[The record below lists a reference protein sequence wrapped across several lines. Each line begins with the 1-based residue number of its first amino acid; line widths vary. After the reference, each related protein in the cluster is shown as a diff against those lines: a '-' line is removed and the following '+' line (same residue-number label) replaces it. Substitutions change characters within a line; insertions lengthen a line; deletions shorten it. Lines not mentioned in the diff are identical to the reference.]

1 MASVADGTQPTCFGM
16 VLVIHFRHILNQQD
30 PLLLLHEAVR
40 LLQVGTHQL
49 FIARLCTLQEAVGRF
64 GACRPPQ
71 LLGQR
76 GHRISCQST
85 GDLDRSLRPSL
96 ISQHH
101 RAIGHHCP
109 LPCTSTHLHLHLFLS
124 FLSLFFSLILPS
136 FYKKDVGKR
145 QDKPS
150 PLLCYEEVTTSSII
164 GTMVCPRLARAAT
177 PFAGIYTLCK
187 NMMLARLSQVLL
199 QEIDGQR
206 PGLGCSFLI
215 THAVIGIDEG
225 VTGVVYFDCKILTG
239 LFVHTLDLPQLFHG
253 NTLIPAAIEGQHG
266 GVDLCHFLGGRIVS
280 GAIEWYDG
288 S

>member
-1 MASVADGTQPTCFGM
+1 MASVADGTQPPCFAM
-16 VLVIHFRHILNQQD
+16 LLVIHFRHILKQQD

-76 GHRISCQST
+76 GHRIACQST

-124 FLSLFFSLILPS
+124 FLSLFFPLILPS

-145 QDKPS
+145 QAIAPTMDELRRVIQRSIVGAMACPRPGAHAKS
-150 PLLCYEEVTTSSII
+150 CVHPLLCTTFQA
-164 GTMVCPRLARAAT
+164 CA
-177 PFAGIYTLCK
+177 
-187 NMMLARLSQVLL
+187 
-199 QEIDGQR
+199 
-206 PGLGCSFLI
+206 
-215 THAVIGIDEG
+215 
-225 VTGVVYFDCKILTG
+225 
-239 LFVHTLDLPQLFHG
+239 FV
-253 NTLIPAAIEGQHG
+253 
-266 GVDLCHFLGGRIVS
+266 
-280 GAIEWYDG
+280 
-288 S
+288 

>member
-16 VLVIHFRHILNQQD
+16 VLVIHCRHILNQQD

-150 PLLCYEEVTTSSII
+150 PLLWTS
-164 GTMVCPRLARAAT
+164 
-177 PFAGIYTLCK
+177 FAGCCLVCQDRRSLQK
-187 NMMLARLSQVLL
+187 SLAHLFGMGVRTMAPQAALSW
-199 QEIDGQR
+199 
-206 PGLGCSFLI
+206 
-215 THAVIGIDEG
+215 
-225 VTGVVYFDCKILTG
+225 LTY
-239 LFVHTLDLPQLFHG
+239 HTL
-253 NTLIPAAIEGQHG
+253 I
-266 GVDLCHFLGGRIVS
+266 IVIS
-280 GAIEWYDG
+280 IF
-288 S
+288 